1 MTTVADILKIVET
14 IYPPDLA
21 EEWDRI
27 GLQLGDP
34 GATVTGVATALESDL
49 GTVRDAVARG
59 ANCLVAH
66 HPLLF
71 HPLKRVTPGDP
82 IGAIVM
88 EAIKRDVTI
97 IAAHTNADWAEG
109 GLNDHLA
116 AQLGL
121 LDVRPMT
128 PLPTHQEY
136 KLVTFIPH
144 ENIEAVTDAMFAAG
158 AGVIGDYEKCSYQI
172 DGHGTFLPGEGADP
186 YSGEKGKVAREAE
199 VRVEVIVPDKK
210 LKAVVD
216 ALWEAHPYEEPAYD
230 VYPLK
235 TNPRNAGAL
244 RMGRLEAALSVSEI
258 IEKLKAVLGVEHLR
272 AAGPAKDVVTHVAI
286 CTGGGAV
293 YLPSLPKSP
302 KTLFITGDVKY
313 HDAVDATRLG
323 VPLVDAGHFASEISF
338 ADLTARKLR
347 ERLAA
352 MGSDIPVHALA
363 VEIDPLRTV

>member
-71 HPLKRVTPGDP
+71 HPLKRVTPRDP
-82 IGAIVM
+82 IGAIVI
-88 EAIKRDVTI
+88 EAIKHDVAI

-109 GLNDHLA
+109 GLNDFLA
-116 AQLGL
+116 KQLGL

-128 PLPTHQEY
+128 AKPEFQEV

-144 ENIEAVTDAMFAAG
+144 EHLEAVTDAMFAAG
-158 AGVIGDYEKCSYQI
+158 AGVIGDYAKCSYQV
-172 DGHGTFLPGEGADP
+172 DGYGTFLPGEDADP
-186 YSGEKGKVAREAE
+186 FSGEKGKVAREAE
-199 VRVEVIVPDKK
+199 VRVEVVVPEKK
-210 LKAVVD
+210 LPAVVD
-216 ALWEAHPYEEPAYD
+216 ALRQAHPYEEPAYD

-235 TNPRNAGAL
+235 TNPRNAGVL
-244 RMGRLEAALSVSEI
+244 RIGRLESEQTVGEVIARLKAAL
-258 IEKLKAVLGVEHLR
+258 GVQHLR
-272 AAGPAKDVVTHVAI
+272 AAGPDSGVVEHVAI
-286 CTGGGAV
+286 CTGGGAGF
-293 YLPSLPKSP
+293 LSSLPKSP

-323 VPLVDAGHFASEISF
+323 IPLIDAGHFASEIAF
-338 ADLTARKLR
+338 AELTAGKLR
-347 ERLAA
+347 SHFAHGGIDL
-352 MGSDIPVHALA
+352 PVHGLT
-363 VEIDPLRTV
+363 VEKDPLRTV